1 MSIELAF
8 IDDDALFRQGMR
20 AVLLSLDAGIQIT
33 EFSEVPSPAQVLAA
47 PDALDQDLVLLDY
60 HIPNSLF
67 AHNLVAVRACFESA
81 KIVVVSADDNP
92 HHIIKVIDD
101 GAAGFIPKSS
111 NPKILLAALR
121 LILLG
126 QTYLPA
132 QVMSLAPH
140 GPAVIRQGFLGLSQ
154 AQKRVLLGVVAGKSN
169 KVIAIEFGLALGTVK
184 SHLSVAYKALG
195 LNNRTEAVMAL
206 SALALDK
213 NSS

>member
-1 MSIELAF
+1 M
-8 IDDDALFRQGMR
+8 
-20 AVLLSLDAGIQIT
+20 V
-33 EFSEVPSPAQVLAA
+33 
-47 PDALDQDLVLLDY
+47 
-60 HIPNSLF
+60 
-67 AHNLVAVRACFESA
+67 

-92 HHIIKVIDD
+92 HHIIKAIDD

-111 NPKILLAALR
+111 SPKILLAALR

-140 GPAVIRQGFLGLSQ
+140 GSAVLRQCFLGLSP

-169 KVIAIEFGLALGTVK
+169 KVIAIEHGLALGTIK
-184 SHLSVAYKALG
+184 SHLSVAYKVLG
-195 LNNRTEAVMAL
+195 RNNRTEAVMAL
-206 SALALDK
+206 SVLALDQ

>member
-1 MSIELAF
+1 MSIQLAL
-8 IDDDALFRQGMR
+8 IDDDSLFRKGMR
-20 AVLLSLDAGIQIT
+20 AVLQGLDAKIQIA
-33 EFSEVPSPAQVLAA
+33 EYSKVPTPAQVLSS
-47 PDALDQDLVLLDY
+47 PDAFTQELVLLDY

-67 AHNLVAVRACFESA
+67 SHNLIAARATFESA
-81 KIVVVSADDNP
+81 KVVVVSADDNP
-92 HHIIKVIDD
+92 LNIIMAIDD

-126 QTYLPA
+126 QTYLPT

-140 GPAVIRQGFLGLSQ
+140 GPAVIRQGFTGLSQ

-169 KVIAIEFGLALGTVK
+169 KVVAIEHGLALGTVK
-184 SHLSVAYKALG
+184 SHLSTAYKVLG
-195 LNNRTEAVMAL
+195 IKSRTEAVIAL
-206 SALALDK
+206 SALALDQ

>member
-1 MSIELAF
+1 MSIQLAL
-8 IDDDALFRQGMR
+8 IDDDALFRQGMC
-20 AVLLSLDAGIQIT
+20 AVLLGLDADIQIK
-33 EFSEVPSPAQVLAA
+33 EFSEVPTPTAVLSA
-47 PDALDQDLVLLDY
+47 PDAFSQDLVLLDY
-60 HIPNSLF
+60 HIPNSRF
-67 AHNLVAVRACFESA
+67 SHNLIAVRACFDLA

-92 HHIIKVIDD
+92 HHIIKAIDD

-111 NPKILLAALR
+111 SPKILLAALR

-140 GPAVIRQGFLGLSQ
+140 GSAVLRQCFLGLSP

-169 KVIAIEFGLALGTVK
+169 KVIAIEHGLALGTIK
-184 SHLSVAYKALG
+184 SHLSVAYKVLG

-206 SALALDK
+206 SVLALDQ